1 MAFGGAYATA
11 DDLFRFV
18 RALESGKANSQDDRC
33 ERDNHPSGTLRYG
46 FNLQG
51 DGKLRYYGMRAAHQA
66 EMARFVY
73 TSSDTS

>member
-1 MAFGGAYATA
+1 MPQRMTSFG
-11 DDLFRFV
+11 L
-18 RALESGKANSQDDRC
+18 SGRSNREKLIAKTTVANAITTHQ
-33 ERDNHPSGTLRYG
+33 EHYGYG